1 MFIVKACCISL
12 FLMFLMPKT
21 INSSSTTDQ
30 LQLNNKMKNIH
41 FRKCC
46 KQNEIYE
53 YDGDKCVADDEMSLS
68 RKRYPINS
76 VHDDFSA

>member
-1 MFIVKACCISL
+1 MFIPKACCISL
-12 FLMFLMPKT
+12 FLMFLMP
-21 INSSSTTDQ
+21 NRSDQ
-30 LQLNNKMKNIH
+30 QQLNNKLEKIS

-46 KQNEIYE
+46 KQDEIYE
-53 YDGDKCVADDEMSLS
+53 YDGDKCVADDEISLS

>member
-1 MFIVKACCISL
+1 
-12 FLMFLMPKT
+12 MFLMP
-21 INSSSTTDQ
+21 NRSDQ
-30 LQLNNKMKNIH
+30 KQLNKKLEKIS

-46 KQNEIYE
+46 KRDEIYE
-53 YDGDKCVADDEMSLS
+53 YDGDKCVADDEISLS